1 MIPDTSTRLRYYS
14 LYLVAFANGAGLIT
28 ITTLLPTYIDL
39 LEPSGI
45 AIGLFISGL
54 TGAQAI
60 AVIPL
65 GWAGDR
71 FDKRTILLATLLACI
86 GAYALFP
93 FVETSTGF
101 IAVRFL
107 QGLSV
112 VGVSLLS
119 LALIGELSSGDERAN
134 MIGKFNSWKLA
145 AGTLGTLGAGAL
157 YDIYGFTVIFL
168 ILVTLFFAATLG
180 TWRYIEPDG
189 SNVSFAFDKLAVN
202 RRILTMTSF
211 RAQYALAVT
220 FMRNWVPI
228 FVGVSAAQGGLG
240 FAAIIVGIVIAT
252 ERFTNMLFQPFTGRL
267 SDVYGRSIFIV
278 IGGASYGLIAILVP
292 FAPIIGSSLGLSGT
306 YPIVG
311 SVSASLIVV
320 IALNALLGVADAFR
334 EPASMA
340 LFADE
345 GVEQGGVASSFGI
358 RSLVWRPGNV
368 IAPMIGGI
376 VMTQIGMSWVFFL
389 AGFFALSGVIMF
401 VGLLSYTQGRNALST
416 W

>member
-1 MIPDTSTRLRYYS
+1 METASPRLRTYS
-14 LYLVAFANGAGLIT
+14 LYLVAFANSAGLIA

-54 TGAQAI
+54 TIAQAI

-71 FDKRTILLATLLACI
+71 FDKRAILLVTLLACA

-93 FVETSTGF
+93 FVETSAGF

-112 VGVSLLS
+112 VGVGLLGLS
-119 LALIGELSSGDERAN
+119 MIGELAGPDERAN
-134 MIGKFNSWKLA
+134 LIGKFNAWKLA
-145 AGTLGTLGAGAL
+145 AGVIGTLGAGAL
-157 YDIYGFTVIFL
+157 YDRYGFDIIFG
-168 ILVTLFFAATLG
+168 IIVCLFLLAIVG
-180 TWRYIEPDG
+180 IWRYAG
-189 SNVSFAFDKLAVN
+189 SDSSSVSFAFGELALN
-202 RRILTMTSF
+202 RRILTLSSF
-211 RAQYALAVT
+211 RVQYAFAVT
-220 FMRNWVPI
+220 LMRNWVPI

-240 FAAIIVGIVIAT
+240 FAAFVVGIVIAT
-252 ERFTNMLFQPFTGRL
+252 ERFLNMLFQPFTGRL
-267 SDVYGRSIFIV
+267 SDRFGRAIFVFFGGTAYGIV
-278 IGGASYGLIAILVP
+278 ALAIP
-292 FAPIIGSSLGLSGT
+292 FAPVVDELIGFTTTISLVGT
-306 YPIVG
+306 VTG
-311 SVSASLIVV
+311 SLLVV
-320 IALNALLGVADAFR
+320 IGLNGMLGIADAFR

-345 GVEQGGVASSFGI
+345 GVDQGGVTSSFGI
-358 RSLVWRPGNV
+358 RDLVWRPGNI

-376 VMTQIGMSWVFFL
+376 VMTSIGIEWVFYL
-389 AGFFALSGVIMF
+389 AGLFALSGVCTF
-401 VGLLSYTQGRNALST
+401 LAVLAHGHGWRALTS